1 MPKDFSGQNL
11 RGRSFNGL
19 DLTEANFSYADIRGA
34 NFTGANLTRA
44 NFSYA
49 KAGLQRRWAIFWVAI
64 SSFVAALSGFAS
76 VSINGISWWRLG
88 NGTYQQN
95 ALIFGAVM
103 LGLFSV
109 FFLITIQKGLT
120 ASLGTWMLT
129 LVGAAAFWGVGHA
142 FGHWSDEM
150 FKWASV
156 IAAALAVALGVA
168 GIIAGTVAVAGT
180 VVKEL
185 TGVVIVAGALT
196 GGAVG
201 AVVRVLARGGGKV
214 LSSAPVL
221 SWNWAWVD
229 LVGAWTWAWALALIG
244 GYMGHRVLSRDKQLA
259 IVQSLS
265 VAIAAIG
272 GTSFWKADLTDAN
285 FTQATLKSTDFTGA
299 NLTRTRWYEA
309 KKLDLARVGDSILR
323 QPSVRNLL
331 VSGNGYKKAY
341 EGVNFKEANL
351 SGANL
356 IEGNLREAN
365 FSQATLQGANL
376 EGANLTQVQA
386 IGTNFTKA
394 YLTGACLEAW
404 HIDSTTKLEQVDCRY
419 VYLLQGQRERRPN
432 SGFFQPGE
440 FTKLFQ
446 EVLNTVDLIFRTGV
460 DWKAFVT
467 AFRQVQVENEGT
479 DLAIQSIENK
489 GDGVIIVKVSVPL
502 DADKEKIHRE
512 FTPHYEL
519 ALNAIAQKYQ
529 AKLEAKDELLS
540 NYRQQL
546 EDSRQRE
553 LQQSA
558 NLQEIINILAA
569 RPVTVP
575 VNVPEVKAIA
585 ERQSLATKL
594 VILMLGYGDFI
605 NGFPAVTVQIWAE
618 GDRLPIQCLG
628 QLPPAAEL
636 PELYSRWQSLYY
648 KLGLRTR
655 LEFIPNQEANFSKKD
670 IEHLAEELEEQLNQ
684 WLNSESFRPIDKL
697 LREKFMHS
705 DEMLLVVQSENLEVR
720 RIPWHLWDFLK
731 SYRKAQFAL
740 SSPFYSRVEKP
751 AHKRA
756 TLRILAVLG
765 NSAGINVE
773 ADRKILENLREAETV
788 FLVEPTRQEFDKQL
802 WDEQGWDIFCFSGH
816 SSSQWDGRNGWLE
829 INKTDKLTIDQLE
842 NALLAAIE
850 RGLQLAIFNSCDG
863 LGLARQLASL
873 HIPQIIVMRE
883 PVPDLVAQEFLKN
896 FLTAFASGKSLYLSV
911 RQAREMLQGLEN
923 DFPCA
928 TWLPV
933 ICQNPAE
940 GSMTKPIL
948 DFRCKD

>member
-11 RGRSFNGL
+11 RGRSFKGL

-34 NFTGANLTRA
+34 NFTAANLTRA

-49 KAGLQRRWAIFWVAI
+49 TAGLQRRWAIFWVAV
-64 SSFVAALSGFAS
+64 SSLLAALSGFAS
-76 VSINGISWWRLG
+76 VSTNGISWWRLG
-88 NGTYQQN
+88 NQAYQQN
-95 ALIFGAVM
+95 ALIFGVVM

-109 FFLITIQKGLT
+109 FFLISIQKSLT

-129 LVGAAAFWGVGHA
+129 LVGASAFWGVGHA
-142 FGHWSDEM
+142 FGHWSDEI

-201 AVVRVLARGGGKV
+201 ALVRVLVRGGGSV
-214 LSSAPVL
+214 LSSAPVS

-229 LVGAWTWAWALALIG
+229 LVWAWTWAWALALIG
-244 GYMGHRVLSRDKQLA
+244 GYIGRRVLSRDKQLA

-272 GTSFWKADLTDAN
+272 GTRFCKANLTDAN
-285 FTQATLKSTDFTGA
+285 FTQATLKSTDFSGA
-299 NLTRTRWYEA
+299 ILTRTRWYEA
-309 KKLDLARVGDSILR
+309 KKLDLARVGESILR

-331 VSGNGYKKAY
+331 VSGNGYKKSY
-341 EGVNFKEANL
+341 EGANFKEANL
-351 SGANL
+351 VGANL
-356 IEGNLREAN
+356 IEANLREAN
-365 FSQATLQGANL
+365 ISQAILQGANL

-386 IGTNFTKA
+386 VGTNFTKA

-404 HIDSTTKLEQVDCRY
+404 HIDSTTTLEQVDCRY

-432 SGFFQPGE
+432 SGEFQPRE

-446 EVLNTVDLIFRTGV
+446 EVLNTVDLIFRNGV
-460 DWKAFVT
+460 DWKAFIT
-467 AFRQVQVENEGT
+467 AFKQVQVENEGT

-489 GDGVIIVKVSVPL
+489 GDGIIVVKVSVPP
-502 DADKEKIHRE
+502 DTDKEKIHRE
-512 FTPHYEL
+512 FTPNYEL
-519 ALNAIAQKYQ
+519 ALKAIAEKYQ
-529 AKLEAKDELLS
+529 AKLEAKDELLRS
-540 NYRQQL
+540 YRQQI

-558 NLQEIINILAA
+558 NLQEIINILAS
-569 RPVTVP
+569 RPMNVP

-585 ERQSLATKL
+585 ERQSLASKL

-605 NGFPAVTVQIWAE
+605 NGFPSVTVQIWAE
-618 GDRLPIQCLG
+618 VDRLPTQCIG
-628 QLPPAAEL
+628 QLPPAPEI
-636 PELYSRWQSLYY
+636 PELYSRWQSLYHN
-648 KLGLRTR
+648 LGLRTR
-655 LEFIPNQEANFSKKD
+655 LEFILNQDTNFSNED
-670 IEHLAEELEEQLNQ
+670 IEDLAEELEEQLNR

-705 DEMLLVVQSENLEVR
+705 DEILLIIQSENLELR
-720 RIPWHLWDFLK
+720 QIPWHLWDFLK
-731 SYRKAQFAL
+731 SYRKAQYAL
-740 SSPFYSRVEKP
+740 SSPLYNRVEKP
-751 AHKRA
+751 DSQRA
-756 TLRILAVLG
+756 VLRILAILGKSTGIDVEEDRKVLG
-765 NSAGINVE
+765 NLG
-773 ADRKILENLREAETV
+773 DAETV

-802 WDEQGWDIFCFSGH
+802 WDEQGWDIICFSGH

-842 NALLAAIE
+842 NALTAAIE

-883 PVPDLVAQEFLKN
+883 PVPDRVAQEFLKN
-896 FLTAFASGKSLYLSV
+896 FLTAFASGKSLYLAV

-940 GSMTKPIL
+940 GSMIWSE
-948 DFRCKD
+948 FR